1 MKEVIRVGKPWE
13 QSVEF
18 SLGVVSS
25 GRFLHTSGITA
36 RDPEGKIVGVG
47 DIEKQIEQCFS
58 NLLDVLKA
66 AKCDWGDVV
75 KFTLYTTDMDAFVQ
89 HRPIWGSYFID
100 KPASTLI
107 GVNRLIDPQM
117 MVEIEAVVRLPD
129 TEL

>member
-1 MKEVIRVGKPWE
+1 MKEIIRVGKPWE

-25 GRFLHTSGITA
+25 GRFLYTAGITA
-36 RDPEGKIVGVG
+36 RDPEGRIVGVG

-129 TEL
+129 AEL